1 LLGRIDPK
9 SFAGGELEPDWAAVT
24 RAFAALGERLGVSA
38 ADAAR
43 GVVRIANANMT
54 NALRLVS
61 TNKGY
66 DPRDFALMAFGGGGP
81 MHAVALARELKVP
94 RVIVPVNS
102 AVFSA
107 WGMLLTDLRRDL
119 LQTNLMPLQPTMADA
134 IVAQFRSMEAASRAD
149 FAQDGIAVDGSAL
162 HFEYLLDM
170 RYQGQEHTVKVP
182 IASATTVPL
191 DVDLVASLFH
201 SAYEKRYTYRL
212 PNAIQIVSFHLVA
225 RAPVPKPDL
234 PKAVAKGR
242 RLEDA
247 VIGTRAVD
255 FDADGIVEAVIY
267 NGAILEPGM
276 QLRGPAVIQEPV
288 VTLVVPPGERVSID
302 EYGSYHVR
310 LNI

>member
-1 LLGRIDPK
+1 VDL
-9 SFAGGELEPDWAAVT
+9 
-24 RAFAALGERLGVSA
+24 AFSALGERLGMSA

-43 GVVRIANANMT
+43 GVVRIANANMI

-119 LQTNLMPLQPTMADA
+119 VQTHLMPLQPATADA
-134 IVAQFRSMEAASRAD
+134 LVAQFHSMEAASRAD
-149 FAQDGIAVDGSAL
+149 FARDGIAVDGSPL

-182 IASATTVPL
+182 IALASAAPL
-191 DVDLVASLFH
+191 DVDLVAGLFH

-225 RAPVPKPDL
+225 RALVPKPDL
-234 PKAVAKGR
+234 PKVVAKGR
-242 RLEDA
+242 RLEDT

-267 NGAILEPGM
+267 DAAALEPGM

-310 LNI
+310 LHI